1 MKNTPLFLLVAAS
14 LVSAAVFA
22 SVFVYY
28 PVSVAATPTAPPVIF
43 AEGSNAGGKDLYGTN
58 TIGVTVSQ
66 ANTSLSITVHPTY
79 QITYYKNIT
88 LIKNLDSNAYYIAFR
103 VNTAATDTN
112 LQSAQLII
120 KDSSDNIVTTINLMT
135 TSTSSWIQIPAN
147 SQYTV
152 DLNIT
157 YTAGASSTYSSAP
170 GNGFTASLQLIY
182 SPQNSESAP

>member
-1 MKNTPLFLLVAAS
+1 MKNTPLFLLVAVS

-28 PVSVAATPTAPPVIF
+28 PVSVTATPTAPPVIF
-43 AEGSNAGGKDLYGTN
+43 AEGSNANKADLYGN
-58 TIGVTVSQ
+58 TITVSISQ
-66 ANTSLSITVHPTY
+66 ANTSLSIAVNPTY

-112 LQSAQLII
+112 LQSVQLII
-120 KDSSDNIVTTINLMT
+120 KDSSGNTKATIGLKT

-152 DLNIT
+152 DLSIS

-182 SPQNSESAP
+182 STQNSESAP

>member
-14 LVSAAVFA
+14 LVAAAVFA

-43 AEGSNAGGKDLYGTN
+43 AEGSNANKADLYGN
-58 TIGVTVSQ
+58 TITVSISQ

-79 QITYYKNIT
+79 QKTYYKNIT

-103 VNTAATDTN
+103 VNPVSTTDTN
-112 LQSAQLII
+112 LQSVQLII
-120 KDSSDNIVTTINLMT
+120 KDSSDNIVTTIDLMT
-135 TSTSSWIQIPAN
+135 TSTSTSSWIQIPAN

-152 DLNIT
+152 DLSIS
-157 YTAGASSTYSSAP
+157 YSAGASSTYTSAP
-170 GNGFTASLQLIY
+170 GSGFTASLQLI
-182 SPQNSESAP
+182 

>member
-1 MKNTPLFLLVAAS
+1 
-14 LVSAAVFA
+14 AAVFA

-28 PVSVAATPTAPPVIF
+28 PVSFAATPTAPPVIF

-79 QITYYKNIT
+79 QTTYYKNIT
-88 LIKNLDSNAYYIAFR
+88 LIKNQDSSNAYYIAFR

-120 KDSSDNIVTTINLMT
+120 KDSSGNTKATIDLMT
-135 TSTSSWIQIPAN
+135 TSTSNWIDIPAN

-170 GNGFTASLQLIY
+170 GSGFIASLQLIY
-182 SPQNSESAP
+182 STQNEPAP

>member
-28 PVSVAATPTAPPVIF
+28 PVSVTATPTAPPVIF

-66 ANTSLSITVHPTY
+66 ASTSLSITVHPTY
-79 QITYYKNIT
+79 QTTYYKNIT

-112 LQSAQLII
+112 LTSAWLII
-120 KDSSDNIVTTINLMT
+120 KGSSSGDIKIDLLSTY
-135 TSTSSWIQIPAN
+135 TSNPIPISGG

-157 YTAGASSTYSSAP
+157 YTAGASSTYDSAP
-170 GNGFTASLQLIY
+170 GSGFIASLQLIY
-182 SPQNSESAP
+182 SPQNNESAP